1 MSTEYRQNLRQA
13 SLNGFDFSCM
23 VNTEDTVG
31 RRGVLYEFPFRDTP
45 KFFDLGRRAR
55 EHSITAHFF
64 GDDHA
69 QRSRAFKAIC
79 ETPSPHTFIHPYCGT
94 LVVAVRT
101 ATISNSHE
109 HQRETIV
116 TLDLVEFGAGL
127 FPQLVGNTVTQLT
140 ALVSGIK
147 SAISSD
153 FVSTYSLANA
163 PIIEQD
169 QNINQLDSILSSLR
183 ESGVQNTTVNQDT
196 AFSWLNIQAA
206 LASNG
211 TTYFNNQSTID
222 LIENAVVNIYEYTD
236 EEDSF
241 DVLSNLVSLLQI
253 SVGGGSQ
260 VANDNNNIAIGSAR
274 LLAAIYAAQAALD
287 NEFASFLDI
296 SSAITDI
303 RTAILE
309 ELSILSQRCQYEERR
324 LILEFLDNWTN
335 LMLERGLGLPGV
347 IEYQYSK
354 PLPSLVIAHKLYGD
368 CSRAC
373 EIEANNPNGFPLF
386 MPERIQALSR

>member
-23 VNTEDTVG
+23 VETEDTVG

-69 QRSRAFKAIC
+69 QRSRAFKTIC
-79 ETPSPHTFIHPYCGT
+79 ESPSPHTFVHPYCGT

-127 FPQLVGNTVTQLT
+127 FPQFIDNTITSLLG
-140 ALVSGIK
+140 LVSGIK
-147 SAISSD
+147 SSVSSD
-153 FVSTYSLANA
+153 YISTFALSNT
-163 PIIEQD
+163 PIYEQD
-169 QNINQLDSILSSLR
+169 QNINQLDSILANIR
-183 ESGVQNTTVNQDT
+183 ESGIRNTDVNQTT
-196 AFSWLNIQAA
+196 AFSWLNIEAA
-206 LASNG
+206 LLASG

-222 LIENAVVNIYEYTD
+222 LIEDGIVNIYEYTD

-241 DVLSNLVSLLQI
+241 DVLSALVDLLQI

-260 VANDNNNIAIGSAR
+260 VTNDNNNIAIGSAR

-287 NEFASFLDI
+287 TEFASFLDI
-296 SSAITDI
+296 SIAITNI
-303 RTAILE
+303 RTAIQE
-309 ELSILSQRCQYEERR
+309 ELTILSQRCQYEERR
-324 LILEFLDNWTN
+324 LILEFLDSWTE

-347 IEYQYSK
+347 INYQYSK

-386 MPERIQALSR
+386 MPEQIQALSR